1 MSKIAYP
8 KKFIISNGDTVIFK
22 GERYNVSVNEH
33 CEVTLDRE
41 GGAEVVKMSR
51 IKKIDREFFG
61 SKDKLLDVT
70 CKFFNISLAEL
81 KSGKRMSKD
90 VLARTI
96 VAKILDD
103 EGVHFDVI
111 AETLSRNRTNIYH
124 LLKKCNEM
132 EQFDKGLYDTYL
144 RIKSML

>member
-1 MSKIAYP
+1 MEKVRYQN
-8 KKFIISNGDTVIFK
+8 KFVISNGDAIVFK
-22 GERYNVSVNEH
+22 GERYKATSNESS
-33 CEVTLDRE
+33 EITLERE
-41 GGAEVVKMSR
+41 DGLEIIKMSK
-51 IKKIDREFFG
+51 IKKVDREFFG

-90 VLARTI
+90 VLARTV

>member
-33 CEVTLDRE
+33 CEVTLERE
-41 GGAEVVKMSR
+41 DGLDAVKMSR

-124 LLKKCNEM
+124 LIKKCNEM